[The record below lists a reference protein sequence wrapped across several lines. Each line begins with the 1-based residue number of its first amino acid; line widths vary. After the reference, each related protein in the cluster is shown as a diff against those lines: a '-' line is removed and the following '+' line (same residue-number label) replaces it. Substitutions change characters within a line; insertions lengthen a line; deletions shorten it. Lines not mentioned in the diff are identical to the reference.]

1 MNGLNVLLILGSTN
15 RKNSCEKKFRITFE
29 GSFHHVFMSGT
40 TQQVPCIMR
49 SSVARFGLFSPNR
62 AFETLFG
69 LQNFHLGFGR
79 FLGYSRFLF
88 GTFWD
93 FLSTGLN
100 LVSEEF
106 WNFFFKMTVLETFLT
121 NLKFVHFL
129 YLSFMKS
136 CSTQCAVGFFNLN
149 QKTQEVC

>member
-1 MNGLNVLLILGSTN
+1 MWRFLQVSAPFWLDNLSCWQKASNCWVNCWQQKSLEVLN
-15 RKNSCEKKFRITFE
+15 
-29 GSFHHVFMSGT
+29 
-40 TQQVPCIMR
+40 
-49 SSVARFGLFSPNR
+49 SVARFGLFSPNR

-100 LVSEEF
+100 LISEEF
-106 WNFFFKMTVLETFLT
+106 WNFFSKWPFWKHFWPIWNYFLHFDNNLIITVLSRWIWLNIF
-121 NLKFVHFL
+121 KK
-129 YLSFMKS
+129 SFI
-136 CSTQCAVGFFNLN
+136 FFI
-149 QKTQEVC
+149 CPSW